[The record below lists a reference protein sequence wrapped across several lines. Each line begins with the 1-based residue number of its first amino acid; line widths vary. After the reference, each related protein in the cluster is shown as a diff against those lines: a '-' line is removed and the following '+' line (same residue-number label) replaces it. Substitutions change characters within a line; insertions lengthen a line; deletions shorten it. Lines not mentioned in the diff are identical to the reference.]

1 MYFSMR
7 FLSHDKK
14 RKGIGKF
21 NYMKVDYKETNAT
34 GNKVM
39 SVLFFLNVLNV
50 WIVLEYVNK

>member
-14 RKGIGKF
+14 GKGIGKF

-39 SVLFFLNVLNV
+39 SVLFFINVLNV
-50 WIVLEYVNK
+50 